1 MVISYL
7 SNLKVKTAYIFDVI
21 AFQLYFIL
29 QKRQYVTNL
38 IIDTQKTKPSV
49 LSRSEFKNHC
59 LRVIRMLY

>member
-49 LSRSEFKNHC
+49 LSRFKNHC